1 MDGGLRAWK
10 RVMTPG
16 SISAILPFAETS
28 LSRTAANTLMTAAP
42 SASSVG
48 VDSMK
53 KERRGGRGGGKGGRF
68 LEVEGGLKSILGEK
82 SDDELETN
90 GLTSRGPPPFHPHPN
105 VLTLW
110 LPADSTS
117 PPQNLTFKGLW
128 MDIKG
133 FFGESLDR
141 SISGVSQMSKGV
153 LLCSQLFS
161 QFSRP

>member
-53 KERRGGRGGGKGGRF
+53 KERRGGRGGGKEGRF
-68 LEVEGGLKSILGEK
+68 LEVEGGLKSLRDCG
-82 SDDELETN
+82 
-90 GLTSRGPPPFHPHPN
+90 
-105 VLTLW
+105 W
-110 LPADSTS
+110 
-117 PPQNLTFKGLW
+117 
-128 MDIKG
+128 
-133 FFGESLDR
+133 
-141 SISGVSQMSKGV
+141 ISEAFLVKA
-153 LLCSQLFS
+153 
-161 QFSRP
+161 

>member
-53 KERRGGRGGGKGGRF
+53 KERRGGRGEEEREEVFGGGRGF
-68 LEVEGGLKSILGEK
+68 KV
-82 SDDELETN
+82 
-90 GLTSRGPPPFHPHPN
+90 
-105 VLTLW
+105 
-110 LPADSTS
+110 
-117 PPQNLTFKGLW
+117 FKGLW
-128 MDIKG
+128 MDIRG